1 MPKLRLL
8 SAAYKEILKDDPDT
22 ALTMNALR
30 CLVKSGE
37 IQTIQVGRKRLI
49 DYEKLIE
56 YLTK

>member
-8 SAAYKEILKDDPDT
+8 SEAYNEIKKEDPDT
-22 ALTMNALR
+22 ALTMNTLR
-30 CLVKSGE
+30 CLVKSKE
-37 IQTIQVGRKRLI
+37 IPTVKIGRKRLI

>member
-8 SAAYKEILKDDPDT
+8 SEAYNEIKKEDPDT

-30 CLVKSGE
+30 CLAKSKEIPTVK
-37 IQTIQVGRKRLI
+37 IGRKRLI